1 MPRQRVAAAIV
12 CLVIGLVSFGPE
24 GRTEGEETTPAAA
37 LSPEPAE
44 AADPVAAAVRERL
57 AARRPGAA
65 KDDAA
70 ALAAFYAEHK
80 GPPLWV
86 MAGGLSARGS
96 AVAAEMRKAEEW
108 GLAAKDFELPRLAE
122 GEQAAPALAEAEVTI
137 GLAVL
142 EYARHSRGGRT
153 DPSALSRYID
163 RKPPLRE
170 PRTVLTEIAAAN
182 APDAYLRDL
191 HPKHAQFQR
200 LRRVLLKQG
209 MASGADA
216 TERPVVALPDGPQ
229 LKPGVRHP
237 HVALLRRRLAVAAAG
252 GEPDV
257 YDEDLAAAV
266 RAFQSEHG
274 LKPSGLLTPR
284 TRSALNGPPRPRRD
298 ADAQLILLNMER
310 WRWMPEDLG
319 ELHVL
324 DNIPEFT
331 MRVVK
336 NGETVHQE
344 KMVVGKLETQ
354 TPIFSADMKEVI
366 FHPDWGVPD
375 SIKVNELWP
384 SLRRSSGGFF
394 GYGGADTR
402 VLERHNLRVSYNGRP
417 VDASMVDW
425 NSVDI
430 RRFTFIQPA
439 GAGNVL
445 GVLKFRFPNRHD
457 VYMHDTP
464 QRELFSQSRRTF
476 SHGCMRVQNPRQLA
490 EVLLGEDQGMSAA
503 QVGNLLARGQQ
514 TDVQLRRKIPVHVA
528 YFTAV
533 VDERGRLE
541 TFPDVYG
548 HDRRLAAALEGRPL
562 PLIEP
567 REEVADT
574 YAPPQRD
581 PRRAGR
587 SRRDTGDPLTNAI
600 SGLFAN

>member
-1 MPRQRVAAAIV
+1 MT
-12 CLVIGLVSFGPE
+12 G
-24 GRTEGEETTPAAA
+24 
-37 LSPEPAE
+37 
-44 AADPVAAAVRERL
+44 
-57 AARRPGAA
+57 ARAGACRSGV
-65 KDDAA
+65 K
-70 ALAAFYAEHK
+70 
-80 GPPLWV
+80 
-86 MAGGLSARGS
+86 
-96 AVAAEMRKAEEW
+96 
-108 GLAAKDFELPRLAE
+108 
-122 GEQAAPALAEAEVTI
+122 
-137 GLAVL
+137 
-142 EYARHSRGGRT
+142 YARHARGGRT
-153 DPSALSRYID
+153 DPSSLSRYID

-170 PRTVLTEIAAAN
+170 PQTVLTEIAAAS

-200 LRRVLLKQG
+200 LRQVLLKQG
-209 MASGADA
+209 TASSEDAD
-216 TERPVVALPDGPQ
+216 ERPVALPDGPQ
-229 LKPGVRHP
+229 LKPGMRHP
-237 HVALLRRRLAVAAAG
+237 HVALLRRRLAVAAVG
-252 GEPDV
+252 GEPDA
-257 YDEDLAAAV
+257 YDEELAAAV
-266 RAFQSEHG
+266 RAFQIEHG

-298 ADAQLILLNMER
+298 ADAQLIVLNMER

-331 MRVVK
+331 MRVLK

-375 SIKVNELWP
+375 SIKVNELLP
-384 SLRRSSGGFF
+384 YLRRGSAGFF
-394 GYGGADTR
+394 GFGGGADTR

-476 SHGCMRVQNPRQLA
+476 SHGCMRVQNPRRLA

-503 QVGNLLARGQQ
+503 HVGNLLARGQQ

-567 REEVADT
+567 REELSEAI
-574 YAPPQRD
+574 APPREA
-581 PRRAGR
+581 RRSGR
-587 SRRDTGDPLTNAI
+587 TRTRDTGDPLSNI
-600 SGLFAN
+600 VSGILAN